1 MLLVDATFA
10 PVSAIPTSRLMRDHF
25 PANLQ
30 LLCRHYPS
38 IAEVCRRLGIN
49 RAQFNKYLNGQSLP
63 TPFNLKRICDFFGVE
78 EFEIGLPAEQFN
90 RLIGVRAK
98 HTSEPDQAAAPQRLL
113 EHLRQRSSHELQ
125 AHVGYYHE
133 YYHSMSVPG
142 HILCSLVHLREE
154 GGHYTY
160 ERSERLQVVGAKG
173 EEYERYR
180 YLGVAYYLQNRLFF
194 VDYESL
200 TSNEICQTVLI
211 PSYKSRITRLNGLK
225 LGVSSSDQR
234 TPACSRVVWDYLG
247 TQINRV
253 DAYRKV
259 RLYQPDDPQIDD
271 DLRQRLAQ
279 TQVVDGLF
287 QIG

>member
-1 MLLVDATFA
+1 
-10 PVSAIPTSRLMRDHF
+10 MREYL

-38 IAEVCRRLGIN
+38 IAEVCRRLDIN

-63 TPFNLKRICDFFGVE
+63 TPYNLKRICDFFGVE
-78 EFEIGLPAEQFN
+78 EYEIGLPAEQFA
-90 RLIGVRAK
+90 RLIGVRSK
-98 HTSEPDQAAAPQRLL
+98 PSTEQSEATAPQRILD
-113 EHLRQRSSHELQ
+113 HLRQRSSSELA

-133 YYHSMSVPG
+133 YYHSMSAPG

-160 ERSERLQVVGAKG
+160 ERSERLQTRTGKG

-194 VDYESL
+194 MDYESL

-225 LGVSSSDQR
+225 IGVSSNDQR
-234 TPACSRVVWDYLG
+234 TPACSRVVWEYLG
-247 TQINRV
+247 EQVNRV
-253 DAYRKV
+253 SAYRKV
-259 RLYQPDDPQIDD
+259 RLYRPDDPEIDA
-271 DLRQRLAQ
+271 DLRERLAQ